1 MIKNNMCE
9 ECTKSTV
16 CKIKD
21 ILDKFSEDSKKD
33 LGVDITMDAC
43 NYASM
48 DASRTED

>member
-21 ILDKFSEDSKKD
+21 ILDKFSGDYPY
-33 LGVDITMDAC
+33 M
-43 NYASM
+43 
-48 DASRTED
+48 